1 VATDD
6 DERPADD
13 ADDVD
18 AGDQDDAGDEDD
30 AGDQDDA
37 GDASAD
43 DDRTPRASRS
53 GGAVSDGAGWVLGL
67 LLWAG
72 VVLPFI
78 HDGPTGVK
86 AWWMAKFLNKAPD
99 GSALP

>member
-6 DERPADD
+6 DDRPADD
-13 ADDVD
+13 AGDVD
-18 AGDQDDAGDEDD
+18 AGGQD
-30 AGDQDDA
+30 DDA

-43 DDRTPRASRS
+43 DDRTPRATRSGGAVS

-72 VVLPFI
+72 VALPFI
-78 HDGPTGVK
+78 HDGPNGVK
-86 AWWMAKFLNKAPD
+86 AWWLAKFFNKAPD

>member
-6 DERPADD
+6 DDDRPADD
-13 ADDVD
+13 AGDVD
-18 AGDQDDAGDEDD
+18 AGGQN
-30 AGDQDDA
+30 DDA

-43 DDRTPRASRS
+43 DDDRTPRATRSGGAVS

-72 VVLPFI
+72 VALPFI
-78 HDGPTGVK
+78 HDGPNGVK
-86 AWWMAKFLNKAPD
+86 AWWMAKFFNKAPD

>member
-1 VATDD
+1 MAVDD
-6 DERPADD
+6 DEQPVDEPG
-13 ADDVD
+13 DVD
-18 AGDQDDAGDEDD
+18 DDDQGD
-30 AGDQDDA
+30 DDA

-43 DDRTPRASRS
+43 DDRTPRATRS

-67 LLWAG
+67 VLWAG
-72 VVLPFI
+72 VALPFI
-78 HDGPTGVK
+78 HGGPAGVK